1 MVDLAEGHV
10 KALKKLEESCG
21 LKIYNLGT
29 GNGYSVLDIVKAFSK
44 ASGKEVKRY
53 DVMFDFKELK

>member
-1 MVDLAEGHV
+1 M

-21 LKIYNLGT
+21 IKVYNLGT

-44 ASGKEVKRY
+44 ASGKEVDIYR
-53 DVMFDFKELK
+53 VGSFIGNLSS

>member
-1 MVDLAEGHV
+1 MAEGHV

-21 LKIYNLGT
+21 IKVYNLGT

-44 ASGKEVKRY
+44 ASGKEVDIYR
-53 DVMFDFKELK
+53 VGSFIGNLSS

>member
-1 MVDLAEGHV
+1 MAEGHV

-21 LKIYNLGT
+21 IKVYNLGT

-44 ASGKEVKRY
+44 ASGKEVDIHR
-53 DVMFDFKELK
+53 VGSFIGNLSS